1 MRQPGKMLM
10 MDGVAGA
17 AAGEP
22 EAGVADHCG
31 RCGRPLRPGYRMRGG
46 ALRCVRYAV
55 RYTPVLRRSLITALI
70 VGTILT
76 AINQGNRFL
85 DGEVTAAVLLRTGLT
100 YCVPFIVSTSGAL
113 GAARRESQ
121 QE

>member
-1 MRQPGKMLM
+1 M

-22 EAGVADHCG
+22 KAGVAERCGGCG
-31 RCGRPLRPGYRMRGG
+31 RSLAPGYRMRGG
-46 ALRCVRYAV
+46 ALRCFRCAV
-55 RYTPVLRRSLITALI
+55 RYPAVLRRSLITALI

-85 DGEVTAAVLLRTGLT
+85 DGDITAAVLLRMGLT

>member
-1 MRQPGKMLM
+1 M
-10 MDGVAGA
+10 VGA
-17 AAGEP
+17 TTDSGDADAAG
-22 EAGVADHCG
+22 HCG

-46 ALRCVRYAV
+46 AVRCFRCAV
-55 RYTPVLRRSLITALI
+55 RYPPVLRRSLITALV

-85 DGEVTAAVLLRTGLT
+85 DGDITAAVLLRMALT

-113 GAARRESQ
+113 GAARREPQ